1 MTWFGSR
8 GIKPYL
14 ETTLNIDRVSA
25 KISCLF
31 SEHKNSN
38 ASTTRQQVPSSAQ
51 SWIPPSCLSFKI
63 KVDATVGPYFSSM
76 AAVVRDWRGELVFVN
91 IMKVNTTLP
100 LQAEV
105 EAIKWGLSLAPAIGN
120 ECIIVESNCQYCVQL
135 LNDLASP
142 PPLEDQVLV
151 LRFEEYGVCF

>member
-38 ASTTRQQVPSSAQ
+38 ASTTRQQIRSSAQ
-51 SWIPPSCLSFKI
+51 TWIPPPCLSFKI
-63 KVDATVGPYFSSM
+63 KVDATIGPYFSSI
-76 AAVVRDWRGELVFVN
+76 AAVVRDWRGELLFADT
-91 IMKVNTTLP
+91 MKVNTTLP
-100 LQAEV
+100 LQAEA
-105 EAIKWGLSLAPAIGN
+105 EAIKWALSLAPVMGN
-120 ECIIVESNCQYCVQL
+120 ECISVESNCQYCVQL
-135 LNDLASP
+135 LNYLAE
-142 PPLEDQVLV
+142 PPLGGSSPCALI
-151 LRFEEYGVCF
+151 